1 MKSKLRQIMNIIFN
15 RLNVEIEKQ
24 INIKTRHNKMILI

>member
-24 INIKTRHNKMILI
+24 INIKTRHSKMILI